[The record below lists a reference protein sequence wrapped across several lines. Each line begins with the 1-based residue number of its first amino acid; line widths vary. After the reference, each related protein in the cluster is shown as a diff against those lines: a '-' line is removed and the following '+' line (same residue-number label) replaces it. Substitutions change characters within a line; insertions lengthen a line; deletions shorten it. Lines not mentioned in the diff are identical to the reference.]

1 MSGSAKAGT
10 PPRGTRCERRIWRFG
25 FLRAPQKRASGELF
39 FLLTLTYMDVGKPEV
54 TCLEMSSPLRVD
66 RHYQKPLFSTNRNG
80 PMIASPC
87 NHRSTVRSE

>member
-1 MSGSAKAGT
+1 
-10 PPRGTRCERRIWRFG
+10 
-25 FLRAPQKRASGELF
+25 
-39 FLLTLTYMDVGKPEV
+39 
-54 TCLEMSSPLRVD
+54 LRVD